1 MKKTTFASSKNRIIM
16 AKENANIKGDERL
29 EAVESTLTK
38 SELFIE
44 KNQKTI
50 IIVVCVIIAIVLGYM
65 AYTKFYMEPRNK
77 EAQAQIFMA
86 EQYFESDSL
95 NKALNGDGNNLGFL
109 DVISEYGNTKSGNLA
124 CYYAGICYLKLGQFE
139 DAIHYL
145 NKFDSDDH
153 IVGPMAIGAT
163 ADANL
168 ELNNIEKAAE
178 LYVKAANKS
187 KNEFT
192 TPFFLMRAGNTY
204 ELAGNFKKA
213 LSLYEEI
220 KANYFTTT
228 EGRNV
233 ERYIAAVKEKIK

>member
-1 MKKTTFASSKNRIIM
+1 M

-29 EAVESTLTK
+29 EAVESTLSK

-44 KNQKTI
+44 RNQKP
-50 IIVVCVIIAIVLGYM
+50 IVITVCVIVAIILGYL
-65 AYTKFYMEPRNK
+65 AYSKFYMEPLNK
-77 EAQAQIFMA
+77 EAQTQIFMA

-95 NKALNGDGNNLGFL
+95 EKALNGDGNNLGFL
-109 DVISEYGNTKSGNLA
+109 DIIDEYGSTKSGNLA

-178 LYVKAANKS
+178 LYVKAAHKS
-187 KNEFT
+187 KNDFT
-192 TPFFLMRAGNTY
+192 TTFYLMRAGNTY
-204 ELAGNFKKA
+204 ELANNFKKA
-213 LSLYEEI
+213 LSIYEEV
-220 KANYFTTT
+220 KKDFPTTT
-228 EGRNV
+228 DGRNV
-233 ERYIAAVKEKIK
+233 DKFIASVKEKIN